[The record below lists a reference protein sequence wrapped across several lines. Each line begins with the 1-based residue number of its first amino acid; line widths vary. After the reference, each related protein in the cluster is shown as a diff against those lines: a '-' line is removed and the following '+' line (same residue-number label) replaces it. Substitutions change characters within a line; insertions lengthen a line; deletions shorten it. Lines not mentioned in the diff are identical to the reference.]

1 MQPADHRFEASCRRN
16 TDAGNSACGLHLTL
30 RTGFASHDTC
40 CTQVGPP
47 SAAQD
52 PAFYSASAE
61 VTYDIKPSRSLNQRF
76 TPPHGLRTM
85 AVSSSR

>member
-1 MQPADHRFEASCRRN
+1 M
-16 TDAGNSACGLHLTL
+16 T
-30 RTGFASHDTC
+30 FA